1 MYLKLF
7 EIETVE
13 VSVAEVDETMVVVPE
28 LETVADSR
36 VIVFCSALVP
46 MNSVF
51 AVDALEAV
59 VPMLVVVVTG
69 EALWSKDSVAA
80 AAFVLEAERMVE
92 PDESMETV
100 FELDSEIESMYLQ
113 VVVAGFAVGSE
124 RPKLV
129 EAVAGSEVESKG
141 TGDAVE
147 RLSKVVLVEILVAV
161 GPRLTVL
168 GADLDLGTKY

>member
-7 EIETVE
+7 EAETVE

-36 VIVFCSALVP
+36 VVVFCSALVP
-46 MNSVF
+46 MNSEF

-69 EALWSKDSVAA
+69 EALRAKDSVA
-80 AAFVLEAERMVE
+80 AAFVLEAERLVE
-92 PDESMETV
+92 PDESMEAV
-100 FELDSEIESMYLQ
+100 FELDSETESMYLQ
-113 VVVAGFAVGSE
+113 VVVTGFAVGSE
-124 RPKLV
+124 RPNLI

-141 TGDAVE
+141 IGDAVE
-147 RLSKVVLVEILVAV
+147 RLSKMVLVEILVAV
-161 GPRLTVL
+161 GPRLAVL
-168 GADLDLGTKY
+168 GADFDLGTKY